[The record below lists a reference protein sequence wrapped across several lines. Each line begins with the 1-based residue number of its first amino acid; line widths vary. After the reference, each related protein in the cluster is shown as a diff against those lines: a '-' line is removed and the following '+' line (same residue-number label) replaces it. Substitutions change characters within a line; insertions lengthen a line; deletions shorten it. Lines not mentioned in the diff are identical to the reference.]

1 MVLIKT
7 EHHRKYKIIII
18 ITVHVQKK
26 YDLVKTLVVY
36 IGKIQYF
43 MVLKSFSLFLK
54 SNNYFKDFRGSFK
67 MYDYFATNV
76 L

>member
-7 EHHRKYKIIII
+7 EHHRKYKIII

-36 IGKIQYF
+36 WRDT
-43 MVLKSFSLFLK
+43 VLHG
-54 SNNYFKDFRGSFK
+54 FKVFQLISEK
-67 MYDYFATNV
+67 
-76 L
+76 